1 MDAHQTQRD
10 LMLAGNMYLADDPEL
25 HAARR
30 KARHLLTR
38 FNGLEPEA
46 YAERRTILEELFG
59 SFGSG
64 SVVNPTLKC
73 DYGFN
78 IFIGDNTFFNFDCI
92 LLDCNRIDIG
102 SDVQFGP
109 GVHIYTATHPLNA
122 RERKSGKEL
131 AKPVKISSGVWLGGR
146 AVICP
151 GVSIGE
157 NTVVGAGSVV
167 VRDLPANVLAAGN
180 PCKVIRTIEQ

>member
-1 MDAHQTQRD
+1 
-10 LMLAGNMYLADDPEL
+10 MLAGDLYTPNDPEL
-25 HAARR
+25 NAARR
-30 KARHLLTR
+30 RARHLLAR
-38 FNGLEPEA
+38 FNGSQA
-46 YAERRTILEELFG
+46 DAFAERHTLLEELFG

-64 SVVNPTLKC
+64 SLVNPTLKC

-78 IFIGDNTFFNFDCI
+78 IFVGQNSFFNFDCI

-102 SDVQFGP
+102 DDVLFGP
-109 GVHIYTATHPLNA
+109 GVHVYTATHPLNA
-122 RERKSGKEL
+122 AERRSGQEL

-146 AVICP
+146 AVVCP

-167 VRDLPANVLAAGN
+167 VRDLPANVFAAGN
-180 PCKVIRTIEQ
+180 PCQVIKTIDP